1 MDIACSWRIR
11 TVPLPYEGACVL
23 VCVDSPMQFKFKKNF
38 LCVHVWWC
46 VLKCM
51 VPYVGLSEDHLSQI
65 WNRGVRDV
73 DFDEELKPL
82 GTIRLVQARHGKK
95 RTPEVALQ
103 HGKPEAGYPALYES
117 LLSIVPGFPIVGQ
130 RTCPLKMSGL
140 VVVTVGREV
149 L

>member
-1 MDIACSWRIR
+1 M
-11 TVPLPYEGACVL
+11 
-23 VCVDSPMQFKFKKNF
+23 VCVDSPMQFKFQKNF

-51 VPYVGLSEDHLSQI
+51 VPYVGLIEDHLSQLR
-65 WNRGVRDV
+65 NRSARDV
-73 DFDEELKPL
+73 FFFEELKPL
-82 GTIRLVQARHGKK
+82 VTIRLAQARHGKK
-95 RTPEVALQ
+95 RTLEVALQ
-103 HGKPEAGYPALYES
+103 HGEPEAGYPALYES
-117 LLSIVPGFPIVGQ
+117 LLSIVPGFPVVGQ